1 MGGKKRV
8 SKKYIKYQY
17 FKVRWM
23 KKEKIMRTRN
33 NMRSKNHTFDTI
45 KQNMTCPCLSI
56 TMKGTFQVVGF
67 FLCSVDIDMA

>member
-45 KQNMTCPCLSI
+45 KQNMTSLSFYNDEGYFSGSGI
-56 TMKGTFQVVGF
+56 FSLQ
-67 FLCSVDIDMA
+67 CEH